1 MALDIANITSY
12 LLIFCLIFFEL
23 FMLCAIFIYS
33 FIVLNNGKWKNI
45 HKNYVNY
52 LYVAFLLCVVVS
64 YIRSNGGEQYDIFAS
79 GGFALASIFAG
90 AIMIKLLKMK
100 EDACFIWYFISIIGY
115 AIALAII
122 CAIPPT
128 DIAYPLIM
136 LLRIYPSVL
145 FCIPMIYATYRF
157 LLLVYKR
164 VKK

>member
-1 MALDIANITSY
+1 MTAEALDIIQV
-12 LLIFCLIFFEL
+12 LLMFFA
-23 FMLCAIFIYS
+23 FFSVCMPYPIFIYS

-52 LYVAFLLCVVVS
+52 LYVAFLLCVIVS
-64 YIRSNGGEQYDIFAS
+64 GIHSNGERYDIFAS
-79 GGFALASIFAG
+79 ACFVLASIFAG

-100 EDACFIWYFISIIGY
+100 EDICFFWSFISIIGHG
-115 AIALAII
+115 IILAIT
-122 CAIPPT
+122 CGIPPS

-136 LLRIYPSVL
+136 SLYFFSGAF